1 MIILSIIIIFFITY
15 IIYIKKNKQKI
26 RIIFYS
32 SNDIIY
38 ILNDKFQNYYNNMDD
53 NNIKLRKINDKELF
67 LNNLYKC
74 FYSCNEYEKY
84 ILKNAIDIANKKL
97 NTIECHG
104 FYPYKLN
111 NIPWKI
117 GFSYL
122 YDYEFG
128 LPHTHNDI
136 IILNKDN
143 IYDNDLV
150 TILIHERI
158 HVYQRLFPYDIEEY
172 LLYNNFEK
180 IAKKT
185 DKDRVNP
192 DTDEYIYAKDGIIFE
207 CKIDNNK
214 VKCTRNNSKY
224 EHPFEYMAYTLSE
237 SF

>member
-1 MIILSIIIIFFITY
+1 MILFILLVISIYFLYYHKRTNIK
-15 IIYIKKNKQKI
+15 IIY
-26 RIIFYS
+26 YS

-38 ILNDKFQNYYNNMDD
+38 ILNDTFNDYYNNMDD
-53 NNIKLRKINDKELF
+53 NNIKLRGIIDINLF
-67 LNNLYKC
+67 LNNLYRC

-84 ILKNAIDIANKKL
+84 ILNNAINIANKKL

-172 LLYNNFEK
+172 LLYNNFER

-185 DKDRVNP
+185 DIDRVNP
-192 DTDEYIYAKDGIIFE
+192 DTDEYIYAKDGLIFE

>member
-1 MIILSIIIIFFITY
+1 MILIILLVISIYFLYYT
-15 IIYIKKNKQKI
+15 KKQKI

-38 ILNDKFQNYYNNMDD
+38 ILNDKFQNYYNNMDN

-84 ILKNAIDIANKKL
+84 ILKNAIDIANNKL

-150 TILIHERI
+150 TILMHERI

-192 DTDEYIYAKDGIIFE
+192 DTDEYIYAKDGLIFE
-207 CKIDNNK
+207 CKIDGNK
-214 VKCTRNNSKY
+214 IKCTRNNSKF

-237 SF
+237 SI

>member
-1 MIILSIIIIFFITY
+1 MILIILLVISIYFLFYT
-15 IIYIKKNKQKI
+15 KKQNI

-32 SNDIIY
+32 SDDIIH
-38 ILNDKFQNYYNNMDD
+38 ILNDKFQNYYNNMDE
-53 NNIKLRKINDKELF
+53 NNIKLRKINDKDIF

-74 FYSCNEYEKY
+74 FYNCDVYEKY
-84 ILKNAIDIANKKL
+84 ILKNAIDIAHSKL
-97 NTIECHG
+97 NQINCHG
-104 FYPYKLN
+104 FYSYKLN

-143 IYDNDLV
+143 IYEDDLV

-158 HVYQRLFPYDIEEY
+158 HVYQRLFPYDIKEY
-172 LLYNNFEK
+172 LLYNSFEK

-185 DKDRVNP
+185 DIDRVNP
-192 DTDEYIYAKDGIIFE
+192 DTDEYIYARDGLIYE
-207 CKIDNNK
+207 CKIDGNK
-214 VKCTRNNSKY
+214 VKCTKNNSKY

-237 SF
+237 SL

>member
-1 MIILSIIIIFFITY
+1 MILIILLAISFYLLFYYNNSHI
-15 IIYIKKNKQKI
+15 N
-26 RIIFYS
+26 IIFYS
-32 SNDIIY
+32 SNDIIC
-38 ILNDKFQNYYNNMDD
+38 ILNDRFQNYYNNMDY
-53 NNIKLRKINDKELF
+53 NNMRLRKIYNKKLF

-74 FYSCNEYEKY
+74 FYNCDEYDKC
-84 ILKNAIDIANKKL
+84 ILKNAIHIANKKL
-97 NTIECHG
+97 NTIHCHG
-104 FYPYKLN
+104 FYSYKLN

-136 IILNKDN
+136 IIINKDN
-143 IYDNDLV
+143 IYNNDLV

-158 HVYQRLFPYDIEEY
+158 HVYQRLFPQDIQEY
-172 LLYNNFEK
+172 LLYNNFER

-185 DKDRVNP
+185 DIDRVNP
-192 DTDEYIYAKDGIIFE
+192 DTDEYIYIRDGLIFE

-214 VKCTRNNSKY
+214 LKCTRNNSKY

>member
-1 MIILSIIIIFFITY
+1 
-15 IIYIKKNKQKI
+15 
-26 RIIFYS
+26 
-32 SNDIIY
+32 
-38 ILNDKFQNYYNNMDD
+38 MDN

-84 ILKNAIDIANKKL
+84 ILKNAIDIANNKL

-150 TILIHERI
+150 TILMHERI

-192 DTDEYIYAKDGIIFE
+192 DTDEYIYAKDGLIFE
-207 CKIDNNK
+207 CKIDGNK
-214 VKCTRNNSKY
+214 IKCTRNNSKF